1 QTVVE
6 AAKAALLV
14 DLRVTVNVV
23 STSSLS
29 PAQIRAALGELSDR
43 VEIVVMPCLPAGRG
57 AKSVRDEEFV
67 SGFAMPHG
75 NCREHF
81 RKVAVD
87 QSGDVFPCCSP
98 GGFSPPLRMGSV
110 RNTPLRSILEASADN
125 KLLAILESVGPQF
138 FLPFLRAAAVEP
150 DLPDRF
156 SDQC

>member
-1 QTVVE
+1 
-6 AAKAALLV
+6 
-14 DLRVTVNVV
+14 
-23 STSSLS
+23 
-29 PAQIRAALGELSDR
+29 
-43 VEIVVMPCLPAGRG
+43 
-57 AKSVRDEEFV
+57 
-67 SGFAMPHG
+67 GFAMPHG
-75 NCREHF
+75 NCRGHF

-125 KLLAILESVGPQF
+125 KLLAILDSVGPQF

-156 SDQC
+156 SDQCNLCHVILSSSRCAQTIANASEQLFAELATLAPSAEADTGVGGRLAVLMAQRADAHRAS